1 MRVLRCKEFE
11 IASNSKYGGYK
22 RGLVSIMYKFFYKKS
37 KHSGIKSMPNQQLA
51 DELHKLIIRKFKRRK
66 VYSSFKDNIWGQI
79 LLICK

>member
-11 IASNSKYGGYK
+11 IASNSKYGRYE
-22 RGLVSIMYKFFYKKS
+22 RGLVSIMYKFFDKKS
-37 KHSGIKSMPNQQLA
+37 KHNGIKSMPNQQLA

-79 LLICK
+79 LLIYK